1 MGNVI
6 GERLK
11 QARERA
17 GLSQGQVSKYDK
29 MAKSRISEIERGDGQ
44 PTAEAL
50 ILFAKRYN
58 TSTDYLLGITDD
70 PTPSAFEG
78 KEAELVRLVLSLG
91 AEARARLLGLAA
103 DYAGLP
109 EQRQAELVSHAQA
122 LVAAEQ
128 AANVQTYDQLMALIA
143 AAGGELAVAAAESA
157 LRALAA
163 GDAAAAER
171 LVEAFFAGRR
181 EQATQENGE
190 QR

>member
-78 KEAELVRLVLSLG
+78 EEAELVRLVLSLG

-128 AANVQTYDQLMALIA
+128 AANVQTYDQLMALIT

-181 EQATQENGE
+181 EQAPQENGE

>member
-1 MGNVI
+1 MRSGWCC
-6 GERLK
+6 
-11 QARERA
+11 
-17 GLSQGQVSKYDK
+17 
-29 MAKSRISEIERGDGQ
+29 
-44 PTAEAL
+44 PW
-50 ILFAKRYN
+50 
-58 TSTDYLLGITDD
+58 
-70 PTPSAFEG
+70 
-78 KEAELVRLVLSLG
+78 G

-181 EQATQENGE
+181 EQAPQENGE